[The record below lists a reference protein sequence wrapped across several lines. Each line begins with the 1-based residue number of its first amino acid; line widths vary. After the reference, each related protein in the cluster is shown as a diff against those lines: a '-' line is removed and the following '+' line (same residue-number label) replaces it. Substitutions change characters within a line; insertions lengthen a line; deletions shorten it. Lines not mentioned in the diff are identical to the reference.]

1 MSSATAGAAAPSG
14 ASAGGVARAERLP
27 QRGPKRYEEF
37 ARVIS
42 VNRRGRAVTSRGR
55 DGTIVTAIG
64 ENRFTLLEMLGAE
77 GAVFEIGER
86 ICVDRE
92 QETKVTLVLGKVRY
106 ERLSDQ
112 ARGQI
117 RDTIE
122 QIVDEYEDRFV
133 EYYNKADHL
142 TTKVHAL
149 DQFPGI
155 GRAYTRT
162 ILEERARRKFDS
174 FEDIAERTGLD
185 DPRWCIVQRID
196 EEVTGKTRTCLFA
209 KR

>member
-1 MSSATAGAAAPSG
+1 MSMAGG
-14 ASAGGVARAERLP
+14 SAGRIERMA

-37 ARVIS
+37 ARVIG

-64 ENRFTLLEMLGAE
+64 ENRFTLLEMIGTE
-77 GAVFEIGER
+77 GATFEMGER

-92 QETKVTLVLGKVRY
+92 QETKVSLVLGKIRY

-112 ARGQI
+112 ARNQI
-117 RDTIE
+117 PDTIE

-133 EYYNKADHL
+133 GYYNKADHL

-155 GRAYTRT
+155 GKAYTRT
-162 ILEERARRKFDS
+162 ILDERSRRKFDS
-174 FEDIAERTGLD
+174 FEDITERTGLD
-185 DPRWCIVQRID
+185 DPRWCIVQRIV

>member
-1 MSSATAGAAAPSG
+1 MSSPSVGAAAPSG
-14 ASAGGVARAERLP
+14 ASAGAARAERLP
-27 QRGPKRYEEF
+27 QRGPRRYEEF

-64 ENRFTLLEMLGAE
+64 ENRFTLLEMIGAE
-77 GAVFEIGER
+77 GATFEIGER

-92 QETKVTLVLGKVRY
+92 QESKVTLVLGKVRY

-112 ARGQI
+112 ARAQI

-155 GRAYTRT
+155 GRAYTKT

-174 FEDIAERTGLD
+174 FEDIAERTKLD